1 MSLHFIRPEWFI
13 ALLPLL
19 LVLWSKL
26 KHQGEHSQWDKYIA
40 PHLANVLISKGD
52 QQRRHWLPLV
62 TSCWLLAVLALSGPA
77 LFKKPLPVFA
87 STQGRVIVMDMSLS
101 MYATDLTPNRLTQA
115 RFRVTDLLKGLKE
128 GETGL
133 IAYAGDAFVIS
144 PLTRDSNTLLN
155 LLPTLSPDIMP
166 VMGSNLPAAL
176 TKAKE
181 LLSQGGHIKGDI
193 ILVTDGVETAQ
204 LNAAKAVLQDTHY
217 RLGVL
222 ALGSTQGAP
231 VRLSDGQLMRD
242 SSNQVVVPGTNYGQL
257 NELAQS
263 CHGSLIPFAN
273 DGSDLIKLR
282 QWLSTD
288 EDAQATHL
296 AGDSWI
302 DLGPYLALLL
312 LLPMLA
318 MFRYGLP
325 VWLLVLP
332 LCGSLLTSKAQ
343 ADTWDNLWHTRDQQG
358 MQAFKQQ
365 DFKAAADKFANPAWQ
380 GSALYRAG
388 DYQGALKAF
397 EQDKSANGY
406 FNQGNALMQM
416 GEYDEAIKRYNEA
429 LKKEP
434 DMKDAQTNLKIAKEQ
449 EKQKKNKQK
458 QNNNNQSG
466 NQKQQDTD
474 KQNKNNDQA
483 DQRDKKE
490 GDNSEQNK
498 PEQQQSPQD
507 QQQNSGK
514 DNQGSQQPQQG
525 DKSANKQEQQQASQ
539 GEDSAAK
546 DKASSKSSAT
556 DNKQQEQTA
565 ADKSSAANQQQ
576 AAASDSAPQNAQPA
590 PQMQADASQ
599 DNQTDA
605 AKQQANASAAKT
617 ADKPAPQN
625 PQNGAVAASS
635 LDNQDKLPADMQR
648 ALKAVVDDPAAL
660 LRNKMQ
666 LEYQKRRQN
675 GDIPKE
681 QQQW

>member
-332 LCGSLLTSKAQ
+332 LCGNLLTPKAQ
-343 ADTWDNLWHTRDQQG
+343 ANTWDNLWHTRDQQG

-365 DFKAAADKFANPAWQ
+365 DFKTAADKFANPAWQ

-458 QNNNNQSG
+458 QN
-466 NQKQQDTD
+466 
-474 KQNKNNDQA
+474 KNNDQA

-539 GEDSAAK
+539 GEDSTAK

-576 AAASDSAPQNAQPA
+576 AAASDSAPQNSQPA
-590 PQMQADASQ
+590 PQMRADASQ

-605 AKQQANASAAKT
+605 AKQQANASAAQT
-617 ADKPAPQN
+617 ADKPAPEN

>member
-332 LCGSLLTSKAQ
+332 LCGSLLTPKAQ
-343 ADTWDNLWHTRDQQG
+343 ANTWDNLWHTRDQQG
-358 MQAFKQQ
+358 MQAFKRQN
-365 DFKAAADKFANPAWQ
+365 FKAAADKFANPAWQ

-388 DYQGALKAF
+388 DYQGALAAYG
-397 EQDKSANGY
+397 QDKTAQGY
-406 FNQGNALMQM
+406 YNQGNALMQL
-416 GEYDEAIKRYNEA
+416 GKYEEAIKRYDEA
-429 LKKEP
+429 LTLQP
-434 DMKDAQTNLKIAKEQ
+434 SFDDAKA
-449 EKQKKNKQK
+449 NKQLAQQLLK
-458 QNNNNQSG
+458 QQQNKQDKQQQNSTD
-466 NQKQQDTD
+466 KQQD
-474 KQNKNNDQA
+474 QA
-483 DQRDKKE
+483 
-490 GDNSEQNK
+490 QNK